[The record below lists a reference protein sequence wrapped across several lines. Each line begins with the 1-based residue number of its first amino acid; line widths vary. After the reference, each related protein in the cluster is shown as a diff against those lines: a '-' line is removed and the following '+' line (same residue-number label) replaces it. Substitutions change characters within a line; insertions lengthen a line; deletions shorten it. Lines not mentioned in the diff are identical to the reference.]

1 MDYKQIDKLFR
12 EKLNSH
18 STPVDGSDKLW
29 DSIASSLD
37 KCEGGYHFMKRK
49 IIYSVSS
56 AAAIAIAAYFLFA
69 PNSQEPYIKEINET
83 SALAQEVEQTPNET
97 QPKFQPIETKQ
108 DNVAA
113 LTQTKTS
120 TKQTS
125 LNQAKKTIQTPLY
138 MAEVGDVTAIKA
150 IDGQKDE
157 KKDGRTNEQTDFVQD
172 VQGTEPAK
180 DAQVTKVE
188 RAVKSNHEYI
198 GYTDWGEDFPAGRTG
213 SEFSLALASNIVS
226 GSGMDAT
233 NHIRTSMMSA
243 GSSVKP
249 AGMPD
254 IERISDTKYSLP
266 LNVGLQI
273 QFKIN
278 SFLSLG
284 AGVNYTMLRSKYDGL
299 IDKKMH
305 SVKQTLHYIGVPV
318 NLYGTLLQKK
328 DFSLYAN
335 VGGSIE
341 KGVRAV
347 YSIKSYDQT
356 DEYSSSIEGVQYAIN
371 FGVGVEYRFIPMLG
385 IYLEPNAVYFF
396 NSKVPNSL
404 RTDQPFQLKAEIGF
418 RFHF

>member
-1 MDYKQIDKLFR
+1 MDDKQIDKLFR

-18 STPVDGSDKLW
+18 STPVDGSDLLW

-37 KCEGGYHFMKRK
+37 KREGGHHSMKRI
-49 IIYSVSS
+49 IIYSISS
-56 AAAIAIAAYFLFA
+56 VAAIAIAAYFLFA

-108 DNVAA
+108 DHVAA
-113 LTQTKTS
+113 LTQTRTS

-125 LNQAKKTIQTPLY
+125 LKQARESVQTPLY
-138 MAEVGDVTAIKA
+138 VAEVGDITTERDSLV
-150 IDGQKDE
+150 QKE
-157 KKDGRTNEQTDFVQD
+157 EVQTTNQEAVAHPQKQQT
-172 VQGTEPAK
+172 
-180 DAQVTKVE
+180 QVTQIS
-188 RAVKSNHEYI
+188 RAGKSANEYA
-198 GYTDWGEDFPAGRTG
+198 GYTDWGEDIPAQKDGPG
-213 SEFSLALASNIVS
+213 ISMALASNIVS
-226 GSGMDAT
+226 GSGVDAP
-233 NHIRTSMMSA
+233 NNIRTSMMS
-243 GSSVKP
+243 GSNFVKP
-249 AGMPD
+249 AGMPV
-254 IERISDTKYSLP
+254 IERVSDVKYSLP
-266 LNVGLQI
+266 FNIGLQV

-278 SFLSLG
+278 SFLSIG

-318 NLYGTLLQKK
+318 NLYGMLLQKK

-335 VGGSIE
+335 LGASIE
-341 KGVRAV
+341 KGLRAV

-356 DEYSSSIEGVQYAIN
+356 DEYSSAIEGVQYSVN
-371 FGVGVEYRFIPMLG
+371 FGVGIEYRFIPLLG
-385 IYLEPNAVYFF
+385 IYLEPNAIYFF